1 MSSYS
6 YCCFI
11 LGTFLRK
18 VYIYKYSTKEKL
30 PFLYC
35 KMHFHLKKKLL
46 QKYKGKQNRRSCLKM
61 KLKMLVTDDKTPM
74 CFRYLIRKLSQNRYF
89 IDMVH
94 RYTGKDLF
102 IYVRNVR
109 FIFPALIIRNS
120 LSSCCSAEQYGTWGS
135 YCT

>member
-1 MSSYS
+1 
-6 YCCFI
+6 
-11 LGTFLRK
+11 
-18 VYIYKYSTKEKL
+18 
-30 PFLYC
+30 
-35 KMHFHLKKKLL
+35 
-46 QKYKGKQNRRSCLKM
+46 M
-61 KLKMLVTDDKTPM
+61 KLKMLVTDDETPM

-135 YCT
+135 YCTLGNINYFTSRIENNSLTHCTSLLLYCPCIDLSIDKGNGHILYMAIFKR